1 MKSLFEQYRP
11 TCFDE
16 VVGQDEAIRKIQT
29 LARRGLIGRV
39 FWITSHSG
47 QGKTTICRLI
57 AGEVANDHATWEID
71 AQDLTMD
78 TLRSWEKKCEGK
90 PLVFGDDNRR
100 AYAFIV
106 NEAHTLSKRVV
117 DRLKT
122 TLELPHI
129 QANSTFCF
137 TTTINEQAQRQ
148 LFDEDKTGGPF
159 LSRAIE
165 LVLNHGPELELA
177 FALRARQIAHAE
189 QLDGKPLEAYVDLV
203 KDCHCNLRKV
213 LQRIETGEMLA

>member
-1 MKSLFEQYRP
+1 MQALYEQYRP
-11 TCFDE
+11 TSFDE
-16 VVGQDEAIRKIQT
+16 VVGQDDAIRKIRT
-29 LARRGLIGRV
+29 LARRGLVGRV
-39 FWITSHSG
+39 FWITAHSG
-47 QGKTTICRLI
+47 QGKTTIARLI
-57 AGEVANDHATWEID
+57 ADQVAHSLATWELD
-71 AQDLTMD
+71 AQDLTLD
-78 TLRSWEKKCEGK
+78 TLRDWEKKCQGK
-90 PLVFGDDNRR
+90 PLTFGDDQRR

-122 TLELPHI
+122 SLELRHV
-129 QANSTFCF
+129 QHNSTWAF

-165 LVLNHGPELELA
+165 LTLNHGPELELA
-177 FALRARQIAHAE
+177 FAVRARQIAHAE
-189 QLDGKPLEAYVDLV
+189 QLDGKPLEDYVALV

-213 LQRIETGEMLA
+213 LQRIEAGEMLS

>member
-1 MKSLFEQYRP
+1 MKALYEQYRP
-11 TCFDE
+11 TSFDE
-16 VVGQDEAIRKIQT
+16 VVGQDDAIRKIRT
-29 LARRGLIGRV
+29 LARRGLVGRV
-39 FWITSHSG
+39 FWITAHSG
-47 QGKTTICRLI
+47 QGKTTIARLI
-57 AGEVANDHATWEID
+57 ADQVANEHCILEVD

-78 TLRSWEKKCEGK
+78 TLRAWEKKCSAK
-90 PLVFGDDNRR
+90 PLTFGNDQRR

-122 TLELPHI
+122 TLELSHV
-129 QANSTFCF
+129 QANSTWCF

-165 LVLNHGPELELA
+165 LTLNHGPELELA
-177 FALRARQIAHAE
+177 FALRARFIADAE
-189 QLDGKPLEAYVDLV
+189 QLNGRPLDAYVDLV
-203 KDCHCNLRKV
+203 KDCRCNMRRV
-213 LQRIETGEMLA
+213 LQRIESGEMLT

>member
-1 MKSLFEQYRP
+1 MQALYEQYRP
-11 TCFDE
+11 RSFNE
-16 VVGQDEAIRKIQT
+16 VVGQDDAIRKIQM
-29 LARRGLIGRV
+29 LARRGLTGRV

-47 QGKTTICRLI
+47 QGKTTIARLI
-57 AGEVANDHATWEID
+57 ADQVANDHCTWEID
-71 AQDLTMD
+71 AQDLSMD
-78 TLRSWEKKCEGK
+78 MLRVWEKKCEGK
-90 PLVFGDDNRR
+90 PLVFGDDQRR

-122 TLELPHI
+122 TLELTNV
-129 QANSTFCF
+129 QANSVWCF

-165 LVLNHGPELELA
+165 LILNHGPELELA
-177 FALRARQIAHAE
+177 FALRARQIAQDE
-189 QLDGKPLEAYVDLV
+189 QLDGTPLEGYVSLV
-203 KDCHCNLRKV
+203 KDCRCNMRKV
-213 LQRIETGEMLA
+213 LQRIEAGEMVG